1 MIQAVIFDVDGTLL
15 NSDKA
20 IILALQQVLREEK
33 QMEYPSE
40 ELIPVLGMT
49 SENSLN
55 FLGVSDAKRVAEK
68 LTLYVK
74 RNNHMMILYPG
85 IEDMLKKLV
94 GKGIHTGVVTSK
106 TREELIGEFMPHGI
120 TELFSHIICA
130 DDTSKH
136 KPEPDPLLKY
146 AEETKINPTTTL
158 YVGDTVFDQ
167 ICADGAQIDFA
178 LAMWGAKQPERTA
191 AKYRLNRPQDLL
203 NLVGLDLD

>member
-15 NSDKA
+15 NSDLA

-33 QMEYPSE
+33 KMEYPSE

-49 SENSLN
+49 SENCLN
-55 FLGVSDAKRVAEK
+55 FLGVSDVKRVTEK

-85 IEDMLKKLV
+85 IEEMLKKLV

-106 TREELIGEFMPHGI
+106 TREEFEVDFMPHGI
-120 TELFSHIICA
+120 SELFSHIICA
-130 DDTSKH
+130 DDTSRH

-146 AEETKINPTTTL
+146 VEQSKINPTTTL

-167 ICADGAQIDFA
+167 KCANGAQIDFA
-178 LAMWGAKQPERTA
+178 LAMWGAKQPERTV
-191 AKYRLNRPQDLL
+191 AKYRLNRPDDLL
-203 NLVGLDLD
+203 RIVGLE

>member
-15 NSDKA
+15 NSDQA

-33 QMEYPSE
+33 KMEYPSE

-49 SENSLN
+49 SENSLK
-55 FLGVSDAKRVAEK
+55 FLGVSDEKRIAEK

-106 TREELIGEFMPHGI
+106 TREEFKVDFMPHGI
-120 TELFSHIICA
+120 SELFSHIICA
-130 DDTSKH
+130 DDTSRH

-146 AEETKINPTTTL
+146 VDQTKINPTTTL

-167 ICADGAQIDFA
+167 KCANGAQIDFA
-178 LAMWGAKQPERTA
+178 LAMWGAKQPECTV
-191 AKYRLNRPQDLL
+191 AKYRLNRPDDLL
-203 NLVGLDLD
+203 HIVGLD

>member
-15 NSDKA
+15 NSDQA

-33 QMEYPSE
+33 KMEYPSE
-40 ELIPVLGMT
+40 ELIPILGMT

-55 FLGVSDAKRVAEK
+55 FLGVSDVKRVAEK

-85 IEDMLKKLV
+85 IEEMLKKLV

-106 TREELIGEFMPHGI
+106 LREEFKVDFMPHGI
-120 TELFSHIICA
+120 SELFSHIICA
-130 DDTSKH
+130 DDTSRH

-146 AEETKINPTTTL
+146 VEQTKINPSTTL

-167 ICADGAQIDFA
+167 KCANGAQIDFA
-178 LAMWGAKQPERTA
+178 LAMWGGKQPERTV
-191 AKYRLNRPQDLL
+191 AKYRLNRPDELL
-203 NLVGLDLD
+203 RIVGLE

>member
-15 NSDKA
+15 NSDQA

-33 QMEYPSE
+33 KMEYPSE

-55 FLGVSDAKRVAEK
+55 FLGVSDVKRVAEK

-85 IEDMLKKLV
+85 IEEMLKKLV

-106 TREELIGEFMPHGI
+106 TREEFKVDFMPHGI
-120 TELFSHIICA
+120 SELFSHIICA
-130 DDTSKH
+130 DDTSRH

-146 AEETKINPTTTL
+146 VEQTKINPTTTL
-158 YVGDTVFDQ
+158 YVGDTVYDQ
-167 ICADGAQIDFA
+167 KCANGAQIDFA
-178 LAMWGAKQPERTA
+178 LAMWGAKQPERTV
-191 AKYRLNRPQDLL
+191 AKYRLNRPDDLL
-203 NLVGLDLD
+203 RIVGLE

>member
-15 NSDKA
+15 NSDQA

-33 QMEYPSE
+33 KMEYPSE

-49 SENSLN
+49 SENCLN
-55 FLGVSDAKRVAEK
+55 FLGVSDVKRVAEK

-85 IEDMLKKLV
+85 IEEMLKKLV

-106 TREELIGEFMPHGI
+106 TLEEFIVDFMPHGI
-120 TELFSHIICA
+120 SELFSHIICA
-130 DDTSKH
+130 DDTSRH

-146 AEETKINPTTTL
+146 VEQTKINPTTTL

-167 ICADGAQIDFA
+167 KCANGAQIDFA
-178 LAMWGAKQPERTA
+178 LAMWGAKQPERTV
-191 AKYRLNRPQDLL
+191 AKYSLNRPDDLL
-203 NLVGLDLD
+203 RIVGLE

>member
-15 NSDKA
+15 NSDQA

-33 QMEYPSE
+33 KMEYPSE

-55 FLGVSDAKRVAEK
+55 FLGVSDVKRVAEK

-85 IEDMLKKLV
+85 IEEMLKKLV

-106 TREELIGEFMPHGI
+106 TREEFKVDFMPHGI
-120 TELFSHIICA
+120 SELFSHIICA
-130 DDTSKH
+130 DDTSRH

-146 AEETKINPTTTL
+146 VEQIKINPTTTL

-167 ICADGAQIDFA
+167 KCANGAQIDFA
-178 LAMWGAKQPERTA
+178 LEMWGAKQPERTV
-191 AKYRLNRPQDLL
+191 AKYRLNRPDELL
-203 NLVGLDLD
+203 RIVGLE

>member
-15 NSDKA
+15 NSDQA

-33 QMEYPSE
+33 KMEYPSE

-49 SENSLN
+49 SENCLN
-55 FLGVSDAKRVAEK
+55 FLGVSDVKRVAEK

-85 IEDMLKKLV
+85 IEEMLKKLV

-106 TREELIGEFMPHGI
+106 TLEEFIVDFMPHGI
-120 TELFSHIICA
+120 SELFSHIICA
-130 DDTSKH
+130 DDTSRH

-146 AEETKINPTTTL
+146 VEQTKINPTTTL

-167 ICADGAQIDFA
+167 KCANGAQIDFA
-178 LAMWGAKQPERTA
+178 LAMWGAKQPERTV
-191 AKYRLNRPQDLL
+191 AKYSINRPDDLL
-203 NLVGLDLD
+203 RIVGLE

>member
-15 NSDKA
+15 NSDQA

-33 QMEYPSE
+33 KMEYPSE

-49 SENSLN
+49 SENCLN
-55 FLGVSDAKRVAEK
+55 FLGVSDVKRVAEK

-85 IEDMLKKLV
+85 IEEMLKKLV

-106 TREELIGEFMPHGI
+106 TLEEFIVDFMPHGI
-120 TELFSHIICA
+120 SELFSHIICA
-130 DDTSKH
+130 DDTSRH

-146 AEETKINPTTTL
+146 VEQTKINPTTTL

-167 ICADGAQIDFA
+167 KCSNGAQIDFA
-178 LAMWGAKQPERTA
+178 LAMWGAKQPERTV
-191 AKYRLNRPQDLL
+191 AKYRLNRPDDLL
-203 NLVGLDLD
+203 RIVGLE

>member
-15 NSDKA
+15 NSDQA
-20 IILALQQVLREEK
+20 IILALQKVLREEK
-33 QMEYPSE
+33 KIEYSSE

-55 FLGVSDAKRVAEK
+55 FLGVSDVNRVAEK
-68 LTLYVK
+68 LTFYVK
-74 RNNHMMILYPG
+74 QNNHLMILYSG

-106 TREELIGEFMPHGI
+106 TREEFIDDFMPHSI
-120 TELFSHIICA
+120 SELFSHIICA
-130 DDTSKH
+130 DDTFRH

-146 AEETKINPTTTL
+146 VEQTKINPTTTL

-167 ICADGAQIDFA
+167 KCANGAQIDFA
-178 LAMWGAKQPERTA
+178 LAMWGAKQPERTV
-191 AKYRLNRPQDLL
+191 AKYRLNRPEDLL
-203 NLVGLDLD
+203 HIVGLD

>member
-15 NSDKA
+15 NSDQA

-33 QMEYPSE
+33 KMEYPSE

-55 FLGVSDAKRVAEK
+55 FLGVSDVKRVAEK

-85 IEDMLKKLV
+85 VEEMLKKLV

-106 TREELIGEFMPHGI
+106 TREEFKVDFMPHGI
-120 TELFSHIICA
+120 SELFSHIICA
-130 DDTSKH
+130 DDTSRH

-146 AEETKINPTTTL
+146 VEQTKINPTTTL

-167 ICADGAQIDFA
+167 KCANGAQIDFA
-178 LAMWGAKQPERTA
+178 LAMWGAKQPERTV
-191 AKYRLNRPQDLL
+191 AKYRLNRPDDLL
-203 NLVGLDLD
+203 RIVGLE